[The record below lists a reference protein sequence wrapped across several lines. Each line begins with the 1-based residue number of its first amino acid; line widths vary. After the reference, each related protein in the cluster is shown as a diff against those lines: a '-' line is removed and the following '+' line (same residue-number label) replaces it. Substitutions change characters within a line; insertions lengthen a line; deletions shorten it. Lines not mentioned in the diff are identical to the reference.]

1 LSSFTNKVKDAK
13 INENLQNAFSNV
25 KINDN
30 LKNQF
35 AEFSESAQ
43 KGLKTGVSSITTD
56 ITNDMKQIKQIFT
69 QVEDDTG
76 MIADTEKF
84 IELERLMQDCKITQ
98 HWKALHIQSKTAQW
112 ESIVGVSD
120 SDNRFFLFNLALR
133 STIKVARIFDTRSLV
148 TLIKITSRKNNPE
161 ILTFKFGNPEK
172 FNALDKITADALKSS
187 SFEFD
192 CVLKL
197 YMPGSA
203 GDAARDIKM
212 RIVNAIEKAQYQ
224 EDRAELQEKQAKGG
238 VFKLDDSDS
247 EEEDDVKVECEVKED
262 VKVEDIWTFEEK
274 TDGNKPDGNETDE
287 NKKDEN
293 KKVKTTEND
302 SVNDSK
308 TGPESTPETKPEN
321 KPENDD
327 ETQNSQN
334 TKNNDSSDD
343 EDGPFAI

>member
-1 LSSFTNKVKDAK
+1 
-13 INENLQNAFSNV
+13 
-25 KINDN
+25 
-30 LKNQF
+30 
-35 AEFSESAQ
+35 
-43 KGLKTGVSSITTD
+43 
-56 ITNDMKQIKQIFT
+56 
-69 QVEDDTG
+69 

-98 HWKALHIQSKTAQW
+98 HWEAIHIQSKTTQW
-112 ESIVGVSD
+112 KSIVGVSD
-120 SDNRFFLFNLALR
+120 SDNRFYLFNLALR

-161 ILTFKFGNPEK
+161 ILTFKFGSPEK
-172 FNALDKITADALKSS
+172 FNALDKITADALKSAE
-187 SFEFD
+187 FEFD

-212 RIVNAIEKAQYQ
+212 RIVNAIEKTKYE
-224 EDRAELQEKQAKGG
+224 EDRAELREKRANGG

-247 EEEDDVKVECEVKED
+247 EEEGEDVKVSKDD

-274 TDGNKPDGNETDE
+274 TDGNESS
-287 NKKDEN
+287 EN
-293 KKVKTTEND
+293 KKVEDDSEKNELKSESDCTTGTKLKNDLEN
-302 SVNDSK
+302 N
-308 TGPESTPETKPEN
+308 PEN
-321 KPENDD
+321 KPENMLENKLENTLENGLEKDA
-327 ETQNSQN
+327 ESHQNSQT